1 MSRIYF
7 GAKFE
12 VISLLKNQN
21 PNSTIVSVQD
31 SLQKIKSYSRFMDAD
46 KIFLHDNPDN
56 ESIKAI
62 QTQIEKNLGTHI
74 LFFDDDNFDGR
85 LSLVQKI
92 KKENNIF
99 DFSYPVYGDSNLL
112 RRKITNYIGF
122 QDYQLHNT
130 CFEWIIKHCPT
141 FKIKSKATKKEKICY
156 DLDLLFRELDKIG
169 SVNTIIMP
177 EHLEDS
183 IFTTEE
189 DIFIFLSYLFDK
201 QSSNAY
207 EVVDNLVSN
216 IGEQALLLIT
226 LSQLMF
232 AMSVSNCKEHGIY
245 DADTIVK
252 NTELRDLLGKYL
264 GDDWQETKYTVKT
277 QNPIRVKIELGKQTP
292 STVSIS
298 KMIQHTID
306 SIVLTRNNKDINL
319 TMDIWLHKMLTV

>member
-12 VISLLKNQN
+12 VISLIKNQN
-21 PNSTIVSVQD
+21 PKGTLVLVQD
-31 SLQKIKSYSRFMDAD
+31 SLQQIKSYSRFMDAD

-62 QTQIEKNLGTHI
+62 QTQIDKNLGTHY

-92 KKENNIF
+92 KKDNNIF

-112 RRKITNYIGF
+112 RRKISNYIGL
-122 QDYQLHNT
+122 QDYQLHNS
-130 CFEWIIKHCPT
+130 CFDWIIKHCPT

-169 SVNTIIMP
+169 SVSSTIMP

-189 DIFIFLSYLFDK
+189 DIFIFLSHLFDK

-207 EVVDNLVSN
+207 DIFDNLISN

-232 AMSVSNCKEHGIY
+232 ALSVSNCKEHGIY
-245 DADTIVK
+245 DVDTIAK

-277 QNPIRVKIELGKQTP
+277 QNPIRIKIELGKQTP
-292 STVSIS
+292 STKSIS
-298 KMIQHTID
+298 EMIQHTID
-306 SIVLTRNNKDINL
+306 SIVSTRSNKDVNL
-319 TMDIWLHKMLTV
+319 TMDMWLHKMLTV